1 MNKPN
6 LARNK
11 KPKEQTPAQRR
22 LQLMRRWRCAC
33 SSSSPSACRHL
44 RFPAVPWRTR
54 CSSATMFS
62 STASPSRRDTS
73 WMPLIPY
80 HQIQPGRHYR
90 FLQARRTRSTSR
102 EARVGV
108 PGDRLHLRDG
118 VLYVNGV
125 GRMSP
130 TSIHSLGNYDPYRDN
145 FPSAAPGPYDQL
157 TLPWRAAL
165 PQQIQ
170 GGDLVVPANSY
181 FAMGDNR
188 DDSLDSRY
196 WGFVPRENIV
206 GSPLFIYWSFK
217 TPRDEYLKESIP
229 DRIAYATHVIM
240 HFVDETRW
248 NRMLR
253 PVSECLSI
261 LPAIGL
267 SASLDM
273 TETKGIP
280 PTPKDGE
287 GGAPEHCVGSANPLG
302 TRQENRQSDLVV
314 VLRTIALRVVHGSD
328 IDLARPE
335 LRIGDRHHRVAAFVD
350 G

>member
-1 MNKPN
+1 MKTNHPTNRADKN
-6 LARNK
+6 IA
-11 KPKEQTPAQRR
+11 KPKETPAQTIAAYAAMAVCLIFVITFG
-22 LQLMRRWRCAC
+22 LQAFAI
-33 SSSSPSACRHL
+33 PSGSMENTLLVGDHVFVDRMLVAPR
-44 RFPAVPWRTR
+44 
-54 CSSATMFS
+54 
-62 STASPSRRDTS
+62 TS

-80 HQIQPGRHYR
+80 HQIQRGDIIVFYKPGEPGLHLVKR
-90 FLQARRTRSTSR
+90 A
-102 EARVGV
+102 VGV

-125 GRMSP
+125 RQNEP
-130 TSIHSLGNYDPYRDN
+130 YAIHSLGNYDPYRDN

-157 TLPWRAAL
+157 TLPWRGAL

-240 HFVDETRW
+240 HFVGDTRW
-248 NRMLR
+248 SRMLR
-253 PVSECLSI
+253 PV
-261 LPAIGL
+261 
-267 SASLDM
+267 
-273 TETKGIP
+273 
-280 PTPKDGE
+280 
-287 GGAPEHCVGSANPLG
+287 
-302 TRQENRQSDLVV
+302 R
-314 VLRTIALRVVHGSD
+314 
-328 IDLARPE
+328 
-335 LRIGDRHHRVAAFVD
+335 
-350 G
+350 